1 MGPTSVLLNY
11 QYVLGGTNDTRAKV
25 DSMNDMEKVLSISLL
40 CKIYPRM
47 KVGLNRFRLVEP
59 IIILMESLSV
69 MHILCLILFIS
80 EK

>member
-1 MGPTSVLLNY
+1 MFCREMGPTSVLLNY

-40 CKIYPRM
+40 CKIFTRM

-59 IIILMESLSV
+59 SK
-69 MHILCLILFIS
+69 LFAS
-80 EK
+80 F